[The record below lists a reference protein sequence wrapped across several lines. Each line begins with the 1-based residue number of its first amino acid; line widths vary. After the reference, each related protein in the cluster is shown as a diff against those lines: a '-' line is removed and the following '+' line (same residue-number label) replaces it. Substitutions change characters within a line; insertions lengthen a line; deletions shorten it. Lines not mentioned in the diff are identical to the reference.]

1 MSLVGAVGYLMGGIG
16 IEDILGS
23 AFVGVPKMLAGKK
36 YPQNV
41 RAFGL
46 RQILQTEHKV
56 MLSNRPSDGDVVEV
70 GAVILGGSC
79 EQGAAESSS

>member
-1 MSLVGAVGYLMGGIG
+1 MHMVMSFVGAVGYLMGGNG

-36 YPQNV
+36 YQQNV

-56 MLSNRPSDGDVVEV
+56 MLSNRPSEGDVV
-70 GAVILGGSC
+70 C
-79 EQGAAESSS
+79 TN